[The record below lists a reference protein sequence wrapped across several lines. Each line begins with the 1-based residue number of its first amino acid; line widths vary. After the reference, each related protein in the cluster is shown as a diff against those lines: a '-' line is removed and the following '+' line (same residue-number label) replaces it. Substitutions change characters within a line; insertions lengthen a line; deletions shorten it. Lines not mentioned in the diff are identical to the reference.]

1 MLLKLLPQMLVD
13 GLQLGFVYAIVALG
27 YTMVYG
33 VLHFINFANAEIFMC
48 GAFIGAEVLIA
59 LLGAAAGGGWTVF
72 AFAVALL
79 AALVL
84 TGLLGVFIERVAYRP
99 LRSAPRLVP
108 LISAFG
114 VSYFLQDFV
123 RVAETFAHNSFY
135 LTLPSIFKREF
146 VLNEYTKITVRAILI
161 VGAAMGGV
169 AGTMFAIQYGMIN
182 PYIGITI
189 GNKAFTAAVFG
200 GIGSIPGSMLGG
212 VLLGLIESLA
222 AGYLNTLTGGVIG
235 SGYKDIFAFVVLIV
249 VLIIRPHGLLGR
261 KTAEKV

>member
-146 VLNEYTKITVRAILI
+146 VLNEYTKVTVRAILI
-161 VGAAMGGV
+161 VGVCLAALAILYTFIHRTKVGSAIRCV
-169 AGTMFAIQYGMIN
+169 SQNQTMSA
-182 PYIGITI
+182 
-189 GNKAFTAAVFG
+189 
-200 GIGSIPGSMLGG
+200 
-212 VLLGLIESLA
+212 LLGIHVNKTITTTFSSARRWA
-222 AGYLNTLTGGVIG
+222 AW
-235 SGYKDIFAFVVLIV
+235 
-249 VLIIRPHGLLGR
+249 PGR
-261 KTAEKV
+261 CSPSSMA

>member
-1 MLLKLLPQMLVD
+1 MRAIIIVGVCFAALL
-13 GLQLGFVYAIVALG
+13 I
-27 YTMVYG
+27 
-33 VLHFINFANAEIFMC
+33 LHTFINRTKVGNAIRCVSQNQTMS
-48 GAFIGAEVLIA
+48 A
-59 LLGAAAGGGWTVF
+59 LLGIDVNRTI
-72 AFAVALL
+72 
-79 AALVL
+79 
-84 TGLLGVFIERVAYRP
+84 TT
-99 LRSAPRLVP
+99 
-108 LISAFG
+108 
-114 VSYFLQDFV
+114 
-123 RVAETFAHNSFY
+123 TFF
-135 LTLPSIFKREF
+135 
-146 VLNEYTKITVRAILI
+146 

>member
-99 LRSAPRLVP
+99 LRSAPRLVHTGRCP
-108 LISAFG
+108 ALYLA
-114 VSYFLQDFV
+114 
-123 RVAETFAHNSFY
+123 AHRLS
-135 LTLPSIFKREF
+135 PHPPAR
-146 VLNEYTKITVRAILI
+146 
-161 VGAAMGGV
+161 
-169 AGTMFAIQYGMIN
+169 
-182 PYIGITI
+182 
-189 GNKAFTAAVFG
+189 G
-200 GIGSIPGSMLGG
+200 GIAAAPLPPHHEIPFHH
-212 VLLGLIESLA
+212 A
-222 AGYLNTLTGGVIG
+222 AW
-235 SGYKDIFAFVVLIV
+235 
-249 VLIIRPHGLLGR
+249 P
-261 KTAEKV
+261 

>member
-99 LRSAPRLVP
+99 LRSAC
-108 LISAFG
+108 IIH
-114 VSYFLQDFV
+114 Y
-123 RVAETFAHNSFY
+123 
-135 LTLPSIFKREF
+135 PS
-146 VLNEYTKITVRAILI
+146 
-161 VGAAMGGV
+161 
-169 AGTMFAIQYGMIN
+169 
-182 PYIGITI
+182 
-189 GNKAFTAAVFG
+189 
-200 GIGSIPGSMLGG
+200 
-212 VLLGLIESLA
+212 
-222 AGYLNTLTGGVIG
+222 
-235 SGYKDIFAFVVLIV
+235 
-249 VLIIRPHGLLGR
+249 
-261 KTAEKV
+261 

>member
-1 MLLKLLPQMLVD
+1 M
-13 GLQLGFVYAIVALG
+13 
-27 YTMVYG
+27 
-33 VLHFINFANAEIFMC
+33 
-48 GAFIGAEVLIA
+48 
-59 LLGAAAGGGWTVF
+59 
-72 AFAVALL
+72 ALL

-146 VLNEYTKITVRAILI
+146 VLNEYTKVTVRAILI
-161 VGAAMGGV
+161 VGVCLAALAILYTFIHRTKVGSAIRCVSQNQTMSALLGIHVNKTITTTFFVGAAMGGV

>member
-1 MLLKLLPQMLVD
+1 M
-13 GLQLGFVYAIVALG
+13 
-27 YTMVYG
+27 
-33 VLHFINFANAEIFMC
+33 
-48 GAFIGAEVLIA
+48 
-59 LLGAAAGGGWTVF
+59 
-72 AFAVALL
+72 
-79 AALVL
+79 
-84 TGLLGVFIERVAYRP
+84 
-99 LRSAPRLVP
+99 
-108 LISAFG
+108 
-114 VSYFLQDFV
+114 

-146 VLNEYTKITVRAILI
+146 VLNEYTKVTVRAILI
-161 VGAAMGGV
+161 VGVCLAALAILYTFIHRTKVGSAIRCVSQNQTMSALLGIHVNKTITTTFFVGAAMGGV

-235 SGYKDIFAFVVLIV
+235 SGYKDIFAFALLIV

>member
-146 VLNEYTKITVRAILI
+146 VLNEYTKVTVRAILI
-161 VGAAMGGV
+161 VGVCLAALAILYTFIHRTKVGSAIRCVSQNQTMSALLGIHVNKTITTTFFVGAAMGGV
-169 AGTMFAIQYGMIN
+169 AGTMFAIQYGIC
-182 PYIGITI
+182 
-189 GNKAFTAAVFG
+189 
-200 GIGSIPGSMLGG
+200 
-212 VLLGLIESLA
+212 LLYTSRC
-222 AGYLNTLTGGVIG
+222 V
-235 SGYKDIFAFVVLIV
+235 
-249 VLIIRPHGLLGR
+249 
-261 KTAEKV
+261 

>member
-99 LRSAPRLVP
+99 LRNAPAVATVVSSVGVGMMLEYLVLNFAGSKAKRMP
-108 LISAFG
+108 KLIPNQS
-114 VSYFLQDFV
+114 LQ
-123 RVAETFAHNSFY
+123 VAE
-135 LTLPSIFKREF
+135 
-146 VLNEYTKITVRAILI
+146 ITIPLYKILI
-161 VGAAMGGV
+161 VR
-169 AGTMFAIQYGMIN
+169 
-182 PYIGITI
+182 
-189 GNKAFTAAVFG
+189 
-200 GIGSIPGSMLGG
+200 
-212 VLLGLIESLA
+212 LA
-222 AGYLNTLTGGVIG
+222 EV
-235 SGYKDIFAFVVLIV
+235 
-249 VLIIRPHGLLGR
+249 
-261 KTAEKV
+261 